1 MKPSDLIERGWCRS
15 SRARDAEGHPC
26 DPLTPQAVSWCPL
39 GALEVVY
46 GTGTPAFYDAALKLT
61 GTIPD
66 SGYARA
72 SMVFYICAWADHPA
86 RQKEDILVAMRQVGL

>member
-1 MKPSDLIERGWCRS
+1 MKPSDLIERGWCRV

-26 DPLTPQAVSWCPL
+26 DPLSSQAVSWCPL

-46 GTGTPAFYDAALKLT
+46 GSGTLEFYAAALKLT

-66 SGYARA
+66 SEYARA
-72 SMVFYICAWADHPA
+72 SIIFYICRWADHPA
-86 RQKEDILVAMRQVGL
+86 RQQHEIVAAMRQVGL